1 MVCFIGNIFLFC
13 SVFILFLQVSVCC
26 CLYCI
31 GTLDKKREAPSSQL
45 QGSSQ
50 NPAKKPKPG
59 LANAGSFTAL
69 GRPALKVAD
78 PPSPSSI
85 GNRLEPW
92 EDAAIEVQLTQSN
105 SS

>member
-1 MVCFIGNIFLFC
+1 MFL
-13 SVFILFLQVSVCC
+13 VV
-26 CLYCI
+26 YI
-31 GTLDKKREAPSSQL
+31 GTSDKKREAPSSQL
-45 QGSSQ
+45 QGLSQ

-59 LANAGSFTAL
+59 LTNAGSFTAL

-105 SS
+105 SY